1 MDESRCRDHGER
13 RFVHTAHVLL
23 ESFDMTW
30 TSRLLVLTFPL
41 AAVACAASST
51 PRIRVARDLGCTAE
65 QTTVARIDERHWQ
78 VTGCGRTATYVCTYP
93 VRDCWREGEIRP
105 AGSEAATGPTP

>member
-1 MDESRCRDHGER
+1 MRDDPPSLDRHESSR
-13 RFVHTAHVLL
+13 VHRARNVLEDL
-23 ESFDMTW
+23 DMRW

-41 AAVACAASST
+41 TAIACAASST

-65 QTTVARIDERHWQ
+65 QTAVARLDRYRWQ

-93 VRDCWREGEIRP
+93 VRDCWREGGIHPVGTELLAP
-105 AGSEAATGPTP
+105 